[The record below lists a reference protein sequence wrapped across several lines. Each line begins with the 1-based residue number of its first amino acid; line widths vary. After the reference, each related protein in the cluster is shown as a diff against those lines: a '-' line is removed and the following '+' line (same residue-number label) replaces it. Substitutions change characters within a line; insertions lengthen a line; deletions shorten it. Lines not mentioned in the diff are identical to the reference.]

1 VQHGLRTGERLR
13 VATAIAF
20 SSGGIGA
27 PALTADL
34 SAVGMTVLAD
44 EVCTKLVQDVIR
56 HAPDLVILYEAS
68 PEPPFFDD
76 IAAVLAAAPRPVIV
90 FTADPDADKISRAT
104 QVGVHAYVVNGYGQN
119 RLRSVIHLAQAR
131 FRHEQALRDELALVN
146 RRFAERK
153 LLDRAKGIL
162 MGARGL
168 REEEAYQSLRRA
180 AMDTKRRVGQVAQQV
195 IDSARYAEAIN
206 RAGHLRMLSQ
216 RLVKLYAAQCG
227 GVRAEESR
235 ELFAVSIRTVDGTF
249 AVLDQA
255 LSKATFGDLLES
267 VLGPWR
273 TFRRVL
279 DQPPQTGRLRE
290 VDQLAEV
297 FLLRSEQLT
306 KNLEVAGF
314 RATLHV
320 VNVAGRQRML
330 SQRVAKAVLIAGL
343 LGGKAA
349 EDARA
354 VRQIAEQELAD
365 GFDYLGRLPLSSDA
379 IDQELDHASHLWQ
392 AFRQAV
398 AEGGSAA
405 GQDAVIALSEALL
418 GHLETLTGLYER
430 SVQALTG

>member
-1 VQHGLRTGERLR
+1 
-13 VATAIAF
+13 
-20 SSGGIGA
+20 
-27 PALTADL
+27 
-34 SAVGMTVLAD
+34 
-44 EVCTKLVQDVIR
+44 
-56 HAPDLVILYEAS
+56 
-68 PEPPFFDD
+68 
-76 IAAVLAAAPRPVIV
+76 
-90 FTADPDADKISRAT
+90 
-104 QVGVHAYVVNGYGQN
+104 
-119 RLRSVIHLAQAR
+119 
-131 FRHEQALRDELALVN
+131 
-146 RRFAERK
+146 
-153 LLDRAKGIL
+153 
-162 MGARGL
+162 
-168 REEEAYQSLRRA
+168 
-180 AMDTKRRVGQVAQQV
+180 
-195 IDSARYAEAIN
+195 
-206 RAGHLRMLSQ
+206 
-216 RLVKLYAAQCG
+216 
-227 GVRAEESR
+227 
-235 ELFAVSIRTVDGTF
+235 
-249 AVLDQA
+249 
-255 LSKATFGDLLES
+255 
-267 VLGPWR
+267 
-273 TFRRVL
+273 VL